1 MMKLL
6 GRILLAF
13 SAILLAIGAWIHT
26 SAFNKMSAAVAKS
39 DLIPFAAKS
48 LRILWLEDSVVL
60 LVLAIAFAVIAVW
73 PSAATKWVIVFIALI
88 PAATAGLVYYF
99 AGSFI
104 AGHILLAA
112 AVLAILGGFQYPAAN
127 QS

>member
-48 LRILWLEDSVVL
+48 LRILWLEDSLVL
-60 LVLAIAFAVIAVW
+60 LVLAIAFAVIAAW
-73 PSAATKWVIVFIALI
+73 PSVATKWIIVLLALI
-88 PAATAGLVYYF
+88 PAATAALVYYF
-99 AGSFI
+99 AGTFI

-112 AVLAILGGFQYPAAN
+112 ATLAILGGFQYPAAN
-127 QS
+127 RS

>member
-1 MMKLL
+1 MKFL
-6 GRILLAF
+6 GRLLIAF

-60 LVLAIAFAVIAVW
+60 LVLAIAFAVIAAR
-73 PSAATKWVIVFIALI
+73 PSTATKWVIVLMALI
-88 PAATAGLVYYF
+88 PAATAALVYYF
-99 AGSFI
+99 VGTFI

-112 AVLAILGGFQYPAAN
+112 AIAAILGGLQYPAVN
-127 QS
+127 QV

>member
-1 MMKLL
+1 MKSL

-39 DLIPFAAKS
+39 DLVPFAAKS

-60 LVLAIAFAVIAVW
+60 LVLAITFAVIAAW
-73 PSAATKWVIVFIALI
+73 PSAATKLVIVLLALI
-88 PAATAGLVYYF
+88 PAATAALVYCF
-99 AGSFI
+99 VGTFI

-112 AVLAILGGFQYPAAN
+112 ATAAILGGFQYPAEN
-127 QS
+127 RR

>member
-1 MMKLL
+1 MKPL

-60 LVLAIAFAVIAVW
+60 LVLAVLFAVIAAW
-73 PSAATKWVIVFIALI
+73 PSAGTKWVIVLIALI
-88 PAATAGLVYYF
+88 PAATAVLVYYF
-99 AGSFI
+99 VGNFI
-104 AGHILLAA
+104 AGHLLLAA
-112 AVLAILGGFQYPAAN
+112 AIVAILSGFQYPAAN
-127 QS
+127 QT

>member
-1 MMKLL
+1 
-6 GRILLAF
+6 
-13 SAILLAIGAWIHT
+13 
-26 SAFNKMSAAVAKS
+26 MSAAVAKS

-60 LVLAIAFAVIAVW
+60 LVLAIAFAFIAAW
-73 PSAATKWVIVFIALI
+73 PSAATKWVIVLIALI
-88 PAATAGLVYYF
+88 PAATAVLVYYF

-112 AVLAILGGFQYPAAN
+112 ATLAILGGSQYPAAN

>member
-60 LVLAIAFAVIAVW
+60 LVLAVAFAVIAAWASV
-73 PSAATKWVIVFIALI
+73 ATKWIIVLLALI
-88 PAATAGLVYYF
+88 PAATAALVYYF
-99 AGSFI
+99 AGTFI
-104 AGHILLAA
+104 AGHILLTAA
-112 AVLAILGGFQYPAAN
+112 IAAILGGLQYPVAN
-127 QS
+127 RP

>member
-1 MMKLL
+1 MKSL
-6 GRILLAF
+6 GRLLIAF

-60 LVLAIAFAVIAVW
+60 LVLAATFGVLAAR
-73 PSAATKWVIVFIALI
+73 PFAATKLVIVLLALI
-88 PAATAGLVYYF
+88 PAATAALIYYF
-99 AGSFI
+99 VGTFI

-112 AVLAILGGFQYPAAN
+112 AIAAILGGFQYPAAN
-127 QS
+127 RR